1 MNNRFEFDFAL
12 TTYCQA
18 KCRSCVRTDLDTGE
32 PAEWLKPKHMD
43 PEFFKKCVENLKG
56 LTVDA
61 IEFCGELGDPMMHP
75 QVRYFIDYALTVCD
89 EVVISTNGGLRTP
102 DFYIDLAA
110 INRLRKSPARVT
122 INWGI
127 DGVTHNINDMY
138 RTGVNFNRA
147 MDNMISWFSN
157 GGKGQWMFLVFE
169 WNVHQIRKAKKI
181 AEENNINIDFKI
193 NSRYWGKIRPNQIH
207 EVEYILKDI
216 GHA

>member
-1 MNNRFEFDFAL
+1 MHNRFEFDFAL

-43 PEFFKKCVENLKG
+43 PAFFKKCIDNLEG
-56 LTVDA
+56 LNIDA

-75 QVRYFIDYALTVCD
+75 KINFFIDYALFICD
-89 EVVISTNGGLRTP
+89 EVVISTNGGLRNP
-102 DFYIDLAA
+102 EFYIDIAA
-110 INRLRKSPARVT
+110 INRLKSNRKSVA

-127 DGVTHNINDMY
+127 DGVTHNVNDMY

-147 MDNMISWFSN
+147 MDNMLSWFSH
-157 GGKGQWMFLVFE
+157 GGEGQWMFLVFE

-181 AEENNINIDFKI
+181 AAENNIKIDFKI
-193 NSRYWGKIRPNQIH
+193 NNRQWGKIRPNQIK
-207 EVEYILKDI
+207 EVEDILKDI